1 MLKKGYILR
10 ILKKKTKKV
19 TLRVLKRWWRK
30 HDIGFSRDIDFR
42 RPLYSTHSAYLDIIF
57 KILSGIVYEQFLKD
71 ETAAIL
77 SNSNMNF
84 VYQRCF

>member
-1 MLKKGYILR
+1 MGYILR
-10 ILKKKTKKV
+10 VLKKKTKKGN
-19 TLRVLKRWWRK
+19 LRVLKRWWRK
-30 HDIGFSRDIDFR
+30 NNIGFSRNIDFR
-42 RPLYSTHSAYLDIIF
+42 RPLYRTRTAYPDIIF